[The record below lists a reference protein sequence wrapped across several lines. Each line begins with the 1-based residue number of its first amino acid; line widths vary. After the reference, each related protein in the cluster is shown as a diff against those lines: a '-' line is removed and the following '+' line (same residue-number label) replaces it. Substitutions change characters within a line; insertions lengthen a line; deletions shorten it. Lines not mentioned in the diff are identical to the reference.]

1 MARLRW
7 CSHRD
12 LTSTEAMPFSPPAP
26 AWFSIT
32 MDCPSN
38 DAIFSVRTR
47 LMKSDGPPAGKGTTN
62 LMERFG
68 NSSAASALDHARTP
82 TKHKTRMSMDMQSR
96 SLRSVPDRE
105 YYPALK
111 GDRATENPKD
121 TLDFG
126 A

>member
-1 MARLRW
+1 
-7 CSHRD
+7 
-12 LTSTEAMPFSPPAP
+12 MPFSPRAP

-96 SLRSVPDRE
+96 FRLVGAATARFHPQGRAEPGFQDVPYRCARDASL
-105 YYPALK
+105 AQ
-111 GDRATENPKD
+111 TELPP
-121 TLDFG
+121 
-126 A
+126 